1 MMNEI
6 DLVEELDDKTKLL
19 FKKMQKELKSKDA
32 EINEL
37 KKESAFDWLV
47 KSEGES
53 FTKNKAIIR
62 FDMFTQNRKVSIS
75 NDMKKAILTLLKK
88 YVDAEQT
95 SYADV
100 TINVELQKVFDRNSK
115 RKPKT
120 EIYYILCVT
129 VKKMNGETCNLKNTM
144 EIHNVKGSGLLY
156 KSCKIYAYDSL
167 KQFILK

>member
-1 MMNEI
+1 MGECLTVFSLYINRRIIEMAVKYPE
-6 DLVEELDDKTKLL
+6 
-19 FKKMQKELKSKDA
+19 F
-32 EINEL
+32 NEL
-37 KKESAFDWLV
+37 KKESAFDWSV

>member
-1 MMNEI
+1 MGECLIVFSLYINRRIIEMAVKYPE
-6 DLVEELDDKTKLL
+6 
-19 FKKMQKELKSKDA
+19 F
-32 EINEL
+32 NEL
-37 KKESAFDWLV
+37 KKESAFDWSV

>member
-1 MMNEI
+1 MA
-6 DLVEELDDKTKLL
+6 VKYPK
-19 FKKMQKELKSKDA
+19 F
-32 EINEL
+32 NEL
-37 KKESAFDWLV
+37 KNEPAFNWLV
-47 KSEGES
+47 KSEGED
-53 FTKNKAIIR
+53 FKTNKAIIR
-62 FDMFTQNRKVSIS
+62 LDMFHPNRKVSIS

-88 YVDAEQT
+88 YIDVEHNPCT
-95 SYADV
+95 DV

-129 VKKMNGETCNLKNTM
+129 VKKMNGETCNLKHTM

>member
-1 MMNEI
+1 MA
-6 DLVEELDDKTKLL
+6 VKYPK
-19 FKKMQKELKSKDA
+19 F
-32 EINEL
+32 NEL

-47 KSEGES
+47 KSEGED
-53 FTKNKAIIR
+53 FKTNKAIIR
-62 FDMFTQNRKVSIS
+62 LDMFHPNRKVSIS

-88 YVDAEQT
+88 YIDVEHNPCT
-95 SYADV
+95 DV

-129 VKKMNGETCNLKNTM
+129 VKKMNGETCNLKHTM

-156 KSCKIYAYDSL
+156 KSCKIYAYDL
-167 KQFILK
+167 LIQFILK

>member
-1 MMNEI
+1 MAVKYPE
-6 DLVEELDDKTKLL
+6 
-19 FKKMQKELKSKDA
+19 F
-32 EINEL
+32 NEL

-120 EIYYILCVT
+120 EFIIFCA
-129 VKKMNGETCNLKNTM
+129 
-144 EIHNVKGSGLLY
+144 SLLR
-156 KSCKIYAYDSL
+156 K
-167 KQFILK
+167 

>member
-1 MMNEI
+1 MGECLTVFSLYINRRIIEMAVKYPE
-6 DLVEELDDKTKLL
+6 
-19 FKKMQKELKSKDA
+19 F
-32 EINEL
+32 NEL

-129 VKKMNGETCNLKNTM
+129 IKKMNGETCNLKNTM

>member
-1 MMNEI
+1 MAVKYPE
-6 DLVEELDDKTKLL
+6 
-19 FKKMQKELKSKDA
+19 F
-32 EINEL
+32 NEL
-37 KKESAFDWLV
+37 KKESAFDWSV

-53 FTKNKAIIR
+53 FTKNNAIIR

-115 RKPKT
+115 PETNYTQHTHIKHKHHPCCNINKYT
-120 EIYYILCVT
+120 IPHFGDAVSQMKIIM
-129 VKKMNGETCNLKNTM
+129 VKNKEP
-144 EIHNVKGSGLLY
+144 S
-156 KSCKIYAYDSL
+156 
-167 KQFILK
+167 

>member
-1 MMNEI
+1 MAVKYPE
-6 DLVEELDDKTKLL
+6 
-19 FKKMQKELKSKDA
+19 F
-32 EINEL
+32 NEL

-129 VKKMNGETCNLKNTM
+129 IKKMNGETCNLKNTM

-167 KQFILK
+167 KQFRWRCSNCVLHNDKWNLLYFRSRKIY

>member
-1 MMNEI
+1 MGEYGQAFSLYINRRIIEMAVKYPE
-6 DLVEELDDKTKLL
+6 
-19 FKKMQKELKSKDA
+19 F
-32 EINEL
+32 NEL

-47 KSEGES
+47 ESEGES

>member
-1 MMNEI
+1 
-6 DLVEELDDKTKLL
+6 
-19 FKKMQKELKSKDA
+19 
-32 EINEL
+32 
-37 KKESAFDWLV
+37 
-47 KSEGES
+47 
-53 FTKNKAIIR
+53 
-62 FDMFTQNRKVSIS
+62 MFHPNRKVSIS

-88 YVDAEQT
+88 YVDVEQT

>member
-1 MMNEI
+1 MGECLTVFSLYINRRIIEMAVKYPE
-6 DLVEELDDKTKLL
+6 
-19 FKKMQKELKSKDA
+19 F
-32 EINEL
+32 NEL

>member
-1 MMNEI
+1 MAVKYPE
-6 DLVEELDDKTKLL
+6 
-19 FKKMQKELKSKDA
+19 F
-32 EINEL
+32 NEL

-47 KSEGES
+47 KSEGEN
-53 FTKNKAIIR
+53 FKTNKAIIR
-62 FDMFTQNRKVSIS
+62 LDMFTHNRKISIS
-75 NDMKKAILTLLKK
+75 NEMKKAILTLLKK
-88 YVDAEQT
+88 YVDVQQT
-95 SYADV
+95 PYTGV

-120 EIYYILCVT
+120 EIYVT
-129 VKKMNGETCNLKNTM
+129 VKSINGESCNLKNTM

>member
-1 MMNEI
+1 MAVKYPE
-6 DLVEELDDKTKLL
+6 
-19 FKKMQKELKSKDA
+19 F
-32 EINEL
+32 NEL
-37 KKESAFDWLV
+37 KKESAFDWSV

-100 TINVELQKVFDRNSK
+100 
-115 RKPKT
+115 
-120 EIYYILCVT
+120 
-129 VKKMNGETCNLKNTM
+129 
-144 EIHNVKGSGLLY
+144 NVKVIGY
-156 KSCKIYAYDSL
+156 MT
-167 KQFILK
+167 

>member
-1 MMNEI
+1 MGEYGQAFSLYINRRIIEMAVKYPE
-6 DLVEELDDKTKLL
+6 
-19 FKKMQKELKSKDA
+19 F
-32 EINEL
+32 NEL
-37 KKESAFDWLV
+37 KKESAFDWSV

>member
-1 MMNEI
+1 MKAKSIKTVEVKEIGAINLNNIEAVNGNLLVHIPISHANEG
-6 DLVEELDDKTKLL
+6 L
-19 FKKMQKELKSKDA
+19 
-32 EINEL
+32 
-37 KKESAFDWLV
+37 
-47 KSEGES
+47 
-53 FTKNKAIIR
+53 
-62 FDMFTQNRKVSIS
+62 
-75 NDMKKAILTLLKK
+75 
-88 YVDAEQT
+88 
-95 SYADV
+95 

-129 VKKMNGETCNLKNTM
+129 IKKMNGETCNLKNTM